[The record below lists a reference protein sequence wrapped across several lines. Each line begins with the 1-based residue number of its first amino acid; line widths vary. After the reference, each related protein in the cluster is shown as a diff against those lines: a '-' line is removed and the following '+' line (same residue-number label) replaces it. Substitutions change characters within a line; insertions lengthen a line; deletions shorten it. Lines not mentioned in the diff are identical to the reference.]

1 MNGRGP
7 AGDAAGGIGGPPNG
21 DWLTLGRAVLASQ
34 PFSQLLG
41 AALVH
46 LAPGE
51 AELHLPLRP
60 ALLQQGGFVPGGVLG
75 YAADNTLTFA
85 GGTRLG
91 ADVVTA
97 EYKISM
103 LRPARGR
110 LLVARASTLHAGRTQ
125 AVCRCDLYVVDDADT
140 QRLCATALGTIVRSV
155 GS

>member
-1 MNGRGP
+1 MSVRGHP
-7 AGDAAGGIGGPPNG
+7 GDAGSGIGGPPDG
-21 DWLTLGRAVLASQ
+21 DWLALGQAVLAAQ

-41 AALVH
+41 AMLVH

-51 AELHLPLRP
+51 AELHLPLKP
-60 ALLQQGGFVPGGVLG
+60 ELLQQSGFVQGGVLG

-97 EYKISM
+97 EYKICM
-103 LRPARGR
+103 LRPARGQ

-125 AVCRCDLYVVDDADT
+125 AVCRCDLFVVDDARAP
-140 QRLCATALGTIVRSV
+140 RLCATALGTIVRSA